1 MLRPQSPSALSMGRV
16 MSLVAPPSRP
26 TPRPK
31 VSRQRYRIRRVGALT
46 VLVGVGAF
54 AAKVVSTLSDDD
66 GSLNPGS
73 VADAAEGSDGPD
85 ETAAPADVASPS
97 ESATTSPPT
106 EPPPEDTGPPTAE
119 NPAVVLIAGDSDAG
133 TFAPYLDR
141 LLADTDL
148 VDTTLDYKVSS
159 GLARPDYFDW
169 TARLREQ
176 VPAVDPDIVVIT
188 FGGNDAQGLLDAT
201 GGVVAFQPVPDSDN
215 ADWRAE
221 YGERVGEV
229 MDFLV
234 QDGRTVIW
242 VGIPNDDDPDVT
254 FRMQVQDETAKAE
267 AAKRPSIVFIDTWS
281 RFSGRTGG
289 WAEYVIDPRDDIGKD
304 VRADDGFHLNETGA
318 EILALDIAEAI
329 KADLRARGADI

>member
-1 MLRPQSPSALSMGRV
+1 M
-16 MSLVAPPSRP
+16 LVA
-26 TPRPK
+26 
-31 VSRQRYRIRRVGALT
+31 
-46 VLVGVGAF
+46 VGAF
-54 AAKVVSTLSDDD
+54 AAKVMSTLPDDTASI
-66 GSLNPGS
+66 GPGS
-73 VADAAEGSDGPD
+73 AVVDAADGANGVVD
-85 ETAAPADVASPS
+85 TALSAGAAPVEAAAA
-97 ESATTSPPT
+97 ATTPPT

-141 LLADTDL
+141 LLGDSELIDTE
-148 VDTTLDYKVSS
+148 LDYKVSS

-169 TARLREQ
+169 NARLREQ

-188 FGGNDAQGLLDAT
+188 FGGNDAQGLLDSS

-221 YGERVGEV
+221 YGKRVGEV
-229 MDFLV
+229 MDFLSG
-234 QDGRTVIW
+234 DGRTVIW
-242 VGIPNDDDPDVT
+242 VGIPNDDNPDVT

-267 AAKRPSIVFIDTWS
+267 AAKRPAIVFIDTWS

-289 WAEYVIDPRDDIGKD
+289 WAEYVIDPRDGIGKD

-329 KADLRARGADI
+329 KADLRSRGGEI

>member
-1 MLRPQSPSALSMGRV
+1 
-16 MSLVAPPSRP
+16 MSLDAPPSHP
-26 TPRPK
+26 TPRPR
-31 VSRQRYRIRRVGALT
+31 VSRHRYRIRRLGALT
-46 VLVGVGAF
+46 LLVGVGAG
-54 AAKVVSTLSDDD
+54 AAKLVSTLSDDGGPLPTATD
-66 GSLNPGS
+66 
-73 VADAAEGSDGPD
+73 VADAADGSDVPV
-85 ETAAPADVASPS
+85 ETVADGDVAVPA
-97 ESATTSPPT
+97 ESAAATPPT

-141 LLADTDL
+141 LLGDTDL

-169 TARLREQ
+169 SARLREQ

-201 GGVVAFQPVPDSDN
+201 GGVVAFQPMPDSDN

-221 YGERVGEV
+221 YGKRVGEV

-234 QDGRTVIW
+234 EDGRTVIW

-267 AAKRPSIVFIDTWS
+267 AAKRPSIVFIDTWR

-329 KADLRARGADI
+329 KTDLRARGADI

>member
-1 MLRPQSPSALSMGRV
+1 M
-16 MSLVAPPSRP
+16 
-26 TPRPK
+26 
-31 VSRQRYRIRRVGALT
+31 
-46 VLVGVGAF
+46 
-54 AAKVVSTLSDDD
+54 
-66 GSLNPGS
+66 
-73 VADAAEGSDGPD
+73 
-85 ETAAPADVASPS
+85 
-97 ESATTSPPT
+97 
-106 EPPPEDTGPPTAE
+106 
-119 NPAVVLIAGDSDAG
+119 
-133 TFAPYLDR
+133 

-148 VDTTLDYKVSS
+148 VDTALDYKVSS

-169 TARLREQ
+169 NARLHEH
-176 VPAVDPDIVVIT
+176 VPVVDPDIVVIT
-188 FGGNDAQGLLDAT
+188 FGGNDAQGLLDAS

-215 ADWRAE
+215 AEWRAE
-221 YGERVGEV
+221 YGKRVGEV

-234 QDGRTVIW
+234 EDGRTVIW